1 MDSKINFLQSTNKDK
16 NVEIISSNSTRE
28 EVSNFLSSYINFKGN
43 TLNMTGKMLFELS
56 EDNMKKLGMNLE
68 QRKSTTS
75 KKRAWKWRWRGI
87 YYWYNKK

>member
-75 KKRAWKWRWRGI
+75 KKRA
-87 YYWYNKK
+87 